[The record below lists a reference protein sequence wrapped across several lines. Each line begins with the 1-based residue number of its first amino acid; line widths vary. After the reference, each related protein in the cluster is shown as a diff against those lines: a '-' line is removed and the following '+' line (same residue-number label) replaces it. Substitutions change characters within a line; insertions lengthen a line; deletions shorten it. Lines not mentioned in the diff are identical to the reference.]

1 MGRGSVLKNFKNEL
15 QSNGLLRHQ
24 KKRKGDQ
31 QQAKQQKQRDAE
43 SLKAIRNAFNPF
55 NAKFDNRK
63 MLGDKS
69 QPSGRPVAARSL
81 AEEQRRRTWETEK
94 RLRNKIGGFIDRR
107 FGERDKSMTE
117 EDKMVERFARE
128 KLNSLRKASSRKSY
142 NIEDESGDEYSHE
155 DILTHGGKS
164 LSFND
169 DFVEDDLGVGSD
181 DDIEPQ
187 KKRTRVE
194 GPAEEEDGENK
205 PVRPKTKA
213 EVMQEIIAK
222 SKLHKR
228 ERQQQ
233 REEDDE
239 LIASLNAGY
248 DDLIADLA
256 EVENKRGHL
265 KHVTDSYDINL
276 QELAFERRADP
287 SDRTKTEEELEKE
300 REEEK
305 AAAERAKIARMEGD
319 ELDIEVDGAADD
331 ANLFGLQDHSEEEG
345 PAMELGT
352 DSNEVFDNKGSEG
365 AHIAVPESL
374 PSLNRAL
381 AGSENVADKIQHFIK
396 VATPSRGSGS
406 KAKLQ
411 NLMVAVLL
419 YSLTHPVEFKAMCN
433 IVHAV
438 APKHDIA
445 LRLANETR
453 DLMHSCKKRSKW
465 GVRELLLFSFIGSFF
480 STSDHWHVVATS
492 ATLVITQRLSQS
504 VEQDLLEISTNLFLC
519 DLLLTYQRLSKR
531 FVPEIPGY
539 LLRVLAMTSRD
550 NQLVAERY
558 VRTAETSKR
567 NAFTI
572 TNISKD
578 VKGVARLGRSASLD
592 EIFVIIAKIAAKAAS
607 TWRSLE
613 GFTEVF
619 HPIHQCLVSVPAP
632 GNSTYNDCVS
642 RLDKLI
648 HFSSKERKFLQL
660 QEFRPVGIIT
670 RAPMFDE
677 NYNPEV
683 KGAYLEP
690 ANRELQR
697 LKALHK
703 KERKSTLREIRRD
716 AEFESRQTL
725 AEKQKSMAEYHDRLK
740 QLEGQIN
747 GEEGAERNAY
757 EREKQKRKRR

>member
-1 MGRGSVLKNFKNEL
+1 MGRGSVLKNFKSEL
-15 QSNGLLRHQ
+15 QSNDLLRHQ

-31 QQAKQQKQRDAE
+31 QQAKQQRQRDVE
-43 SLKAIRNAFNPF
+43 SLSAIRNVFNPF
-55 NAKFDNRK
+55 NAKFDNSK
-63 MLGDKS
+63 MTGDKA

-94 RLRNKIGGFIDRR
+94 RLKNKIGGLVDRR
-107 FGERDKSMTE
+107 FGERDKSMNE

-128 KLNSLRKASSRKSY
+128 KLNNLRKASSRKSY
-142 NIEDESGDEYSHE
+142 NIEDESGDEYNHE

-169 DFVEDDLGVGSD
+169 DFAEDDLGVSSED
-181 DDIEPQ
+181 ESQPN
-187 KKRTRVE
+187 KKVRVE
-194 GPAEEEDGENK
+194 GPTEDEDGENK
-205 PVRPKTKA
+205 PTRPKTKA

-239 LIASLNAGY
+239 LVASLNAGY
-248 DDLIADLA
+248 DDLMADLA
-256 EVENKRGHL
+256 EAEEQREKVKRDM
-265 KHVTDSYDINL
+265 DSYDVNL

-287 SDRTKTEEELEKE
+287 SDRTKTEEELAKE
-300 REEEK
+300 RSEEK
-305 AAAERAKIARMEGD
+305 AAAERAKLARMEGD
-319 ELDIEVDGAADD
+319 ELDIEGYDAIDD
-331 ANLFGLQDHSEEEG
+331 ANLFGLQDHSEDEG
-345 PAMELGT
+345 SAMETG
-352 DSNEVFDNKGSEG
+352 SGANENPDADDIQQSHVS
-365 AHIAVPESL
+365 VPESL
-374 PSLNRAL
+374 SSLNTAL
-381 AGSENVADKIQHFIK
+381 VGSENITDKIQHFIK
-396 VATPSRGSGS
+396 IATPSRGSGS
-406 KAKLQ
+406 KDKLQ
-411 NLMVAVLL
+411 NLMVAVLH
-419 YSLTHPVEFKAMCN
+419 YSLMHPDEFQSMCK
-433 IVHAV
+433 IMHAV
-438 APKHDIA
+438 APKNDVG

-453 DLMHSCKKRSKW
+453 DLVHSCKRRNKW
-465 GVRELLLFSFIGSFF
+465 GSRELLLFSLIGSLF

-531 FVPEIPGY
+531 FIPEIPGY
-539 LLRVLAMTSRD
+539 LLRVLALPSHSNR
-550 NQLVAERY
+550 LVAERY
-558 VRTAETSKR
+558 VRTIETSKG
-567 NAFTI
+567 NALTAPKI
-572 TNISKD
+572 TKD
-578 VKGVARLGRSASLD
+578 VQGTARLGHSSQLD
-592 EIFVIIAKIAAKAAS
+592 EVFVITAKIAVKAAS

-613 GFTEVF
+613 SFPEVF
-619 HPIHQCLVSVPAP
+619 IPIHQCLVSVPASE
-632 GNSTYNDCVS
+632 NTIYNDCIS

-660 QEFRPVGIIT
+660 QEFRPVGIVT

-683 KGAYLEP
+683 KGASLDP
-690 ANRELQR
+690 ANRELQK

-716 AEFESRQTL
+716 AEFESRQIL
-725 AEKQKSMAEYHDRLK
+725 NEKRKTMTEYHDRLK

-757 EREKQKRKRR
+757 ERERQKRKRR